1 MDIRS
6 LMPSFLRT
14 LIPYESPNEGAPEGT
29 VWLNTNEYPTATKY
43 EMRFETLNRYPQVQP
58 ALFRSRYA
66 QYAGVKPEEVLVTR
80 GADEGIELIIRT
92 FCRPFK
98 DTVLYAL
105 PTYSMY
111 GISAK
116 TCGANVLTV
125 EAKKSLGLDTL

>member
-58 ALFRSRYA
+58 LRAICRRKA
-66 QYAGVKPEEVLVTR
+66 RR
-80 GADEGIELIIRT
+80 GAGDPRGR
-92 FCRPFK
+92 
-98 DTVLYAL
+98 
-105 PTYSMY
+105 
-111 GISAK
+111 
-116 TCGANVLTV
+116 
-125 EAKKSLGLDTL
+125 

>member
-58 ALFRSRYA
+58 ALFRNRYA

-80 GADEGIELIIRT
+80 GADEGSDL
-92 FCRPFK
+92 PFAHVQR
-98 DTVLYAL
+98 DAL
-105 PTYSMY
+105 
-111 GISAK
+111 
-116 TCGANVLTV
+116 
-125 EAKKSLGLDTL
+125 EGLEVAVPEVQVMGRNN